1 MNRSDMLPDDGY
13 NRTLLDNVHPL
24 EWHNPEPQGVYNLVV
39 LGGGTAGLI
48 SAAVAAS
55 MGARTALIERGFL
68 GGDCLNVGCVPSK
81 GVIRRARGQAELGW
95 L

>member
-1 MNRSDMLPDDGY
+1 MNRSDMLPDDQY
-13 NRTLLDNVHPL
+13 NRTLLDHVHPL
-24 EWHNPEPQGVYNLVV
+24 DWQNPEPTGRYNLVV

-81 GVIRRARGQAELGW
+81 GLIRGARGQA
-95 L
+95 